1 MRLWAFE
8 CGALCH
14 CFLLAPTETKADLAG
29 QLGAVGID
37 STSLVVEDLTGHTLV
52 STAGVSEARLMWNGL
67 LAHVYQQK
75 SR

>member
-1 MRLWAFE
+1 MQVLQVSGDVRLWAFE

-37 STSLVVEDLTGHTLV
+37 STSLVVEDPTGHTLV
-52 STAGVSEARLMWNGL
+52 SNRRGFLKPG
-67 LAHVYQQK
+67 
-75 SR
+75 